1 MEVDTGKKV
10 CWNAA
15 ATKACQEVTKSS
27 QLLRSASKT
36 SHAGGIQRRLVL
48 STVGAFA
55 RLFTSVLNRTTVY
68 NKDTLLDLVQSRP
81 SDTPLVTVSN
91 HMSTV
96 GLRSVPVSMYRLDD
110 PLMWGMK
117 GLPITDPK
125 LSRWTLTAEDI
136 CFTNPIFS
144 YFFRLGK
151 CLPVRRGAGIHQ
163 PYMDEALDVINRGD
177 WLHTFPE
184 GKLSQEEGP
193 MRRLKWGTASL
204 IARASVQPIVLP
216 IAHSGYEKVPKVWP
230 SSVTTVLP
238 ENYMFGRRPLLPLPM
253 KRITIVVGEPMV
265 FDIPQLKL
273 IAKSVVSRGASE
285 TRSSVPHLSGAGRAG
300 SREGTN
306 SVDFS
311 SPHFD
316 DVLKERFVGE
326 SSAILEEK
334 VQRWMYSHMS
344 ENLRCLLQDLA
355 LKAKVLNAEQG

>member
-10 CWNAA
+10 CWNSA
-15 ATKACQEVTKSS
+15 ATTKSCHEGVTKSS
-27 QLLRSASKT
+27 DLLRSASKA

-48 STVGAFA
+48 NTVGAFA
-55 RLFTSVLNRTTVY
+55 RLFTSVLNRTTVH

-81 SDTPLVTVSN
+81 PDTPLVTVSN
-91 HMSTV
+91 HMST
-96 GLRSVPVSMYRLDD
+96 LDD

-117 GLPITDPK
+117 GLRITDPK
-125 LSRWTLTAEDI
+125 LSRWTLSAEDI

-216 IAHSGYEKVPKVWP
+216 IAHSGYEKV
-230 SSVTTVLP
+230 LP
-238 ENYMFGRRPLLPLPM
+238 ENYMFGRRPLLPLAM

-273 IAKSVVSRGASE
+273 IAKAVVSRGASE
-285 TRSSVPHLSGAGRAG
+285 TRSNVPHLSGAGRAG
-300 SREGTN
+300 SRESTN
-306 SVDFS
+306 LVEFS

-316 DVLKERFVGE
+316 AHFKEGLVGE

-355 LKAKVLNAEQG
+355 LKAKMLNTEQG

>member
-91 HMSTV
+91 HMST
-96 GLRSVPVSMYRLDD
+96 LDD

-216 IAHSGYEKVPKVWP
+216 IAHSGYEK
-230 SSVTTVLP
+230 VLP